1 MSVMSDFAH
10 NVPHIW
16 SGRLSRPAIFAPAVK
31 AAWRWL
37 SAPVRAFFERE
48 LVLRELHSLGDRDLA
63 DIGLSRS
70 DVPAIVRGMYRDG
83 LARRKLD
90 PDLD

>member
-1 MSVMSDFAH
+1 MSDFAH
-10 NVPHIW
+10 NAHTSLAGQIA
-16 SGRLSRPAIFAPAVK
+16 RPVTFAPAIRT
-31 AAWRWL
+31 AWRWL

-70 DVPAIVRGMYRDG
+70 DVPAIVRGMYRRDG
-83 LARRKLD
+83 LTQRKLD
-90 PDLD
+90 PELD